1 MNLTYFQ
8 PRKRRNEENKNNSSL
23 NIRLVVKT
31 SENYLE
37 ISDSRKLSRNI
48 RSDIK
53 TSEVAT
59 LLTNNNNSEI
69 SQRSEIS
76 LDTGGSRLC
85 SVSSQQTSEDR
96 FGGDFN
102 PKGKK
107 LPR

>member
-1 MNLTYFQ
+1 MKETEKLYMNLTYFQ

-76 LDTGGSRLC
+76 LDTGGFPPLQRL
-85 SVSSQQTSEDR
+85 QPA
-96 FGGDFN
+96 DFR
-102 PKGKK
+102 GQVWW
-107 LPR
+107 